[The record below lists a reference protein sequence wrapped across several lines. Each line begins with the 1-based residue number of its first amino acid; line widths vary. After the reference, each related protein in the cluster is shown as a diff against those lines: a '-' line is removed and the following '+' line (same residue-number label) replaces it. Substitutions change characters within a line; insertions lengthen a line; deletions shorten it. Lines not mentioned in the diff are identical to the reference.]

1 MKKLIAIMAIAGM
14 TSSLAL
20 AQAPTQSKDA
30 GQPNVFTTVK
40 DARIT
45 SIKNQANSGTCWAY
59 SGQSFLED
67 ELIRIGK
74 GEYDLSEMFVVSHS
88 YRDKARKYVR
98 LHGKLNFAQ
107 GGSFYDVLYVLKEYG
122 AVPQSVLPGLN
133 YGTTKNQHGEM
144 EAALKGFL
152 DAIVSNPNGKLSPAW
167 YPALSLS
174 STSISASSPRAS
186 RSMARSTRL
195 RAMLRKWV

>member
-88 YRDKARKYVR
+88 YRDKGRKYVR

-133 YGTTKNQHGEM
+133 YGTTKNQHGEWKLHSR
-144 EAALKGFL
+144 ASLTL
-152 DAIVSNPNGKLSPAW
+152 SSAILMVSSLQHGTPP
-167 YPALSLS
+167 LSLS
-174 STSISASSPRAS
+174 STSTSVSFPKAS

>member
-20 AQAPTQSKDA
+20 AQAPTQSKDS

-88 YRDKARKYVR
+88 YRDKGRKYVR

-133 YGTTKNQHGEM
+133 YGTTKNQHGR
-144 EAALKGFL
+144 
-152 DAIVSNPNGKLSPAW
+152 NGSCPQGLP
-167 YPALSLS
+167 
-174 STSISASSPRAS
+174 
-186 RSMARSTRL
+186 
-195 RAMLRKWV
+195 